1 MTAQTAVQK
10 LIDTFAEW
18 LKCIRE
24 LIEMYEMNRVL
35 RDMERVCAL
44 CPHKRRCNE
53 DLAAGTSPEHYQEYC
68 PNAPTIKRLQSMKAA

>member
-18 LKCIRE
+18 PKYIRE
-24 LIEMYEMNRVL
+24 LKEMYEMNRVL

-44 CPHKRRCNE
+44 CPHKRRCIE
-53 DLAAGTSPEHYQEYC
+53 DLAAGAYRKSAAQTSPRSSGCSQ
-68 PNAPTIKRLQSMKAA
+68 